1 MLRKFIYVVLNN
13 MIIDGDK
20 LREDLMN
27 YYGSAT
33 PFYPQAILDVSR
45 VQNATSEELLDIA
58 SRNNVDLG
66 SYEIKSKIKDNKKSH

>member
-33 PFYPQAILDVSR
+33 PFYPAAILEVSR
-45 VQNATSEELLDIA
+45 VENATPEELLSIA
-58 SRNNVDLG
+58 QSNNVNLNN
-66 SYEIKSKIKDNKKSH
+66 YEIKSKR

>member
-1 MLRKFIYVVLNN
+1 

-33 PFYPQAILDVSR
+33 PFYPVAIMDVAR
-45 VQNATSEELLDIA
+45 VQSASPEELLEIA
-58 SRNNVDLG
+58 NRNNVDL
-66 SYEIKSKIKDNKKSH
+66 STYEIKSKTIGEKKSH